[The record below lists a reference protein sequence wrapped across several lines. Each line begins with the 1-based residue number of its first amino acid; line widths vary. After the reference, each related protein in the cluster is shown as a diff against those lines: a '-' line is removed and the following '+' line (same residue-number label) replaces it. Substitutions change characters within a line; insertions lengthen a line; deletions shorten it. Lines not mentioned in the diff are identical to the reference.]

1 MSFSDKDFAKLR
13 FKFWG
18 KCKVCKIVYADSD
31 LFTKI
36 HKLRFIEN
44 YSLAGVRKYLEEKF
58 IEKNFSIILPNE
70 VNLHNHFKK
79 HIPIEIVAAYTT
91 MSKKNAVVKVPKSEL
106 PVGTQN
112 RLMEIVDERIAV
124 YDDLETLYKKFKG
137 MVEEYEKE
145 FDGKIS
151 VSNSGDYAVLVKE
164 LKSFLVE
171 LAKMNSNEQLVKVIL
186 QTAFQKYTVAVL
198 QGIMKENDILKMTLR
213 GYITDKDEVDR
224 VLSGHQQRLY
234 DNLSS
239 GSREAIE
246 FVKDQYKIN

>member
-1 MSFSDKDFAKLR
+1 MEDKDFARLR

-44 YSLAGVRKYLEEKF
+44 YSLSGVRKYLEEKF
-58 IEKNFSIILPNE
+58 KEKNFSILLPNE
-70 VNLHNHFKK
+70 VNLHNHFAK
-79 HIPIEIVAAYTT
+79 HIPIELIAAYTT
-91 MSKKNAVVKVPKSEL
+91 MSKKNAVVKVSKTEL

-112 RLMEIVDERIAV
+112 RLMEIVDERVAV
-124 YDDLETLYKKFKG
+124 YDDLETLYKKFKS
-137 MVEEYEKE
+137 MVEDYEKE

-151 VSNSGDYAVLVKE
+151 ISNSGDYAVLVKE

-186 QTAFQKYTVAVL
+186 QTAFQKYTLGAL
-198 QGIMKENDILKMTLR
+198 QAIVKECDILKMSLR
-213 GYITDKDEVDR
+213 GYIKDTAEVDR
-224 VLSGHQQRLY
+224 MLSGHQTRLY
-234 DNLSS
+234 DGLSS
-239 GSREAIE
+239 SSRDAIE
-246 FVKDQYKIN
+246 LVKDQFKIN